1 MTTAAPLTP
10 AQVAELPAMPTVQQA
25 FSALNVGST
34 LGYELI
40 RQGQFPIEV
49 VRLGRAF
56 RVRKVELLAY
66 LGLADLVTAEVQAA
80 AALPVQ
86 PTPGK
91 EEAPRV

>member
-25 FSALNVGST
+25 FAALNVGTT

-40 RQGQFPIEV
+40 KQDEFPIEV

-56 RVRKVELLAY
+56 RVRKADLLAY
-66 LGLADLVTAEVQAA
+66 LGLVDLVATEVQAA
-80 AALPVQ
+80 AALAEK
-86 PTPGK
+86 G
-91 EEAPRV
+91 AARA